1 MKTTAPGPAGPDLLR
16 QIRTIL
22 ADPLQFLLDSA
33 RTYGDIV
40 QFPIGGLAVYA
51 VNAPDAVKHVLLDNH
66 HHYSK
71 NTLQYRTLALV
82 TGNGLLT
89 SDGEF
94 WLRQRRMLQPAFHR
108 ARLAG
113 FGAAMTAAAG
123 RMLER
128 WDALEADAPL
138 DVDAEMMRLA
148 LEIVGQ
154 TLFSADLSREAD
166 DLAQATLTALD
177 FIIYRAQTPLAPP
190 LWLPT
195 ARHRRFRAALR
206 TLDQAVH
213 RLVAARR
220 ADGAGPD
227 DLLGLLLNAR
237 GDDGAPM
244 DDRQLRDEIVTLIV
258 AGHETVASALTWTWR
273 LLAENPAAEARL
285 HEELGSVLRGRTPT
299 VADLPR
305 LPYTRAVFDEAL
317 RLYPPAW
324 LITRKALKPDEI
336 AGCAIPAGALIIISP
351 YVIHRQPAL
360 WPDAEVFR
368 PERFLEKDA
377 DAPRFAYLPFGGGPR
392 LCIGNTFALMEG
404 ALALATVAQ
413 RYRLRL
419 APGRP
424 VKVEPLVTLRPHGGL
439 RMTWERR
446 STADGG
452 RTRQR

>member
-51 VNAPDAVKHVLLDNH
+51 VNTPDAVKHVLLDNH

-94 WLRQRRMLQPAFHR
+94 WLRQRRRLQPAFHR

-113 FGAAMTAAAG
+113 FGTAMTAAAG

-285 HEELGSVLRGRTPT
+285 HEELGSVLGGRTPT
-299 VADLPR
+299 VDDLPR

-351 YVIHRQPAL
+351 YVVHRQPAL

-424 VKVEPLVTLRPHGGL
+424 VKVDPLVTLRPHGGL

-446 STADGG
+446 STTDGG